1 MATVNDFKLVNI
13 YCNKIY
19 EQITRINITSPISEA
34 NKKRLGF
41 YMLVLK
47 LITGNN
53 DIDELQD
60 LVIDTDYCNL
70 IYGIKNNDYGI
81 DAFYIDE
88 DTNRI
93 LLFNFKFREKFSGS
107 NGGKQRPILDSMKFI
122 NMLNTGKFE
131 GTDEISKKAMEK
143 IYNKL
148 KSDKIWE
155 PYLFIVSNEN
165 IGASLDNKEI
175 EAFKENYGLE
185 IKNLIL
191 DDIIGYLSNKPKDIS
206 CKFILDDN
214 SVLTYEENSLSSS
227 KSYLVKLNIA
237 NLIRMTSNNE
247 ELRNLYDL
255 QDFDTLKSSELDI
268 SVLYENVRG
277 YLGDSKFNKNKVKT
291 LKENPHRF
299 FMYNNGITITSKNVK
314 SEPKNGNKKFLF
326 TLDGM
331 QIVNGGQTLRSI
343 YKFKDEFFDEEKLA
357 DASVLIRIF
366 KTEDNDFLINEIAEF
381 TNSQNSISAADLKSI
396 SNLQVKIENYLENR
410 GINYIRKIGDMG
422 IDKKLEKHISKER
435 LAQIIYSYSGY
446 PDRATNQKSKL
457 FEKYYDEIFDEEKID
472 FEKIFDLVEL
482 YFKVETEYKNSI
494 YKVYPQKL
502 FYLIYLAKNNNSIS
516 ENINAIEKTLKEYKK
531 DEELSDARKL
541 IQKGFKDELD
551 KFINV

>member
-1 MATVNDFKLVNI
+1 
-13 YCNKIY
+13 
-19 EQITRINITSPISEA
+19 
-34 NKKRLGF
+34 
-41 YMLVLK
+41 
-47 LITGNN
+47 
-53 DIDELQD
+53 
-60 LVIDTDYCNL
+60 
-70 IYGIKNNDYGI
+70 
-81 DAFYIDE
+81 
-88 DTNRI
+88 
-93 LLFNFKFREKFSGS
+93 
-107 NGGKQRPILDSMKFI
+107 
-122 NMLNTGKFE
+122 
-131 GTDEISKKAMEK
+131 
-143 IYNKL
+143 
-148 KSDKIWE
+148 
-155 PYLFIVSNEN
+155 
-165 IGASLDNKEI
+165 
-175 EAFKENYGLE
+175 
-185 IKNLIL
+185 
-191 DDIIGYLSNKPKDIS
+191 
-206 CKFILDDN
+206 
-214 SVLTYEENSLSSS
+214 
-227 KSYLVKLNIA
+227 
-237 NLIRMTSNNE
+237 
-247 ELRNLYDL
+247 
-255 QDFDTLKSSELDI
+255 
-268 SVLYENVRG
+268 
-277 YLGDSKFNKNKVKT
+277 
-291 LKENPHRF
+291 
-299 FMYNNGITITSKNVK
+299 
-314 SEPKNGNKKFLF
+314 
-326 TLDGM
+326 M

-422 IDKKLEKHISKER
+422 IDKNLEKHISKER
-435 LAQIIYSYSGY
+435 LAQIIYSYSSY
-446 PDRATNQKSKL
+446 PDRATNQKSTL